1 MSVFYICIIPTRHST
16 VLQTVSRGFRIGL
29 SDQNWTIRSEL
40 DYQMI
45 NQVYQYPG
53 PRLKQECLQGFDT
66 MHFIIERDM
75 LCLGTWCIPMG
86 VIYQL

>member
-1 MSVFYICIIPTRHST
+1 MCIKY
-16 VLQTVSRGFRIGL
+16 VGQFSRCL
-29 SDQNWTIRSEL
+29 SFTLFQRDTLKCSRRFLGGSEL

-53 PRLKQECLQGFDT
+53 PRLKQECLQGFDI